1 MGGFET
7 KGARDMKLS
16 VKGCSGCLVAT
27 IGLFFAV
34 VVVSRFAGDEA
45 ARGVL
50 YLLFFMVVWHYANKS
65 KRRQLS
71 EMSDDETTDAES
83 GSAHCAESQCASS
96 MPALV
101 DGVLVREV
109 EAIASKLESSGI
121 RFSIERSG
129 EDRSFVYGGHG
140 GTGTLMRVRVD
151 PSDFNRAVKILDELD
166 SNCATCHIE
175 GEGGV

>member
-1 MGGFET
+1 MRGFET
-7 KGARDMKLS
+7 KGGRDMKLS

-27 IGLFFAV
+27 IGLFFAAV
-34 VVVSRFAGDEA
+34 VVRRFAGDEA
-45 ARGVL
+45 ARGAL

-71 EMSDDETTDAES
+71 KMSDDETTDAES
-83 GSAHCAESQCASS
+83 GSAHCAESQCAGS
-96 MPALV
+96 MPVLV

-121 RFSIERSG
+121 RFRIERSG

-140 GTGTLMRVRVD
+140 GTGTLMRVRVN

-166 SNCATCHIE
+166 SNCATSHIE